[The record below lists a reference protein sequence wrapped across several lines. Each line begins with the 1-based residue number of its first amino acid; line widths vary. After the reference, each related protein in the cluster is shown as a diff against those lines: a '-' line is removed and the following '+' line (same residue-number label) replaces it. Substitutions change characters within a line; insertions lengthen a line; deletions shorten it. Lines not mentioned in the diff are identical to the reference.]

1 MRLEWI
7 QGQVRAVCPVCSDG
21 GAKDAMLRMD
31 HVLAD
36 REPVSLLHCASCGV
50 AFLDDLTT
58 PHYESDMPELLD
70 YYVEQGAGIDLIVAP
85 LLRIPPGSV
94 RRVLEIGCAFGFALD
109 FARHAFGWDVL
120 GVDPSPLA
128 KAGAEALG
136 FPVLPTYFDANLD
149 VGPEPFDLALCS
161 EILEHVADPHPL
173 LAAIRARLT
182 PGGLLVLSTPN
193 VAIVREETDFGALGR
208 ALSPGLH
215 LILYDRHSLARV
227 LERAG
232 FADIRIEESP
242 ETLRAFASPSPNG
255 LGALQPPQP
264 DRERALLRAYFATRA
279 VSAPAGSA
287 LACGFAYRHF
297 KECVNAG
304 LYAEALESRD
314 RLARI
319 YRERFAIDLEEVP
332 GALPEEPFPFNL
344 AATLFFSGILDLNL
358 GKSDRAARAFAA
370 AIEAGAA
377 MQDGHGPFG
386 LCDGETQGAIE
397 QSRVHLPMALAA
409 TDPSSALRALHALA
423 AERSFPRALFAH
435 AQAQTFIRLVN
446 AGAWEAADELA
457 PLIEPQVDADSLT
470 ANGERSPGA
479 LDLPYC
485 LGMLALHRS
494 RPEEAARWFRVVQ
507 GAGAVY
513 AAPERAELLANAR
526 AHEALAAGAR

>member
-7 QGQVRAVCPVCSDG
+7 HGQVRAVCPVCSDG
-21 GAKDAMLRMD
+21 GAKDAMLRME
-31 HVLAD
+31 HVLED
-36 REPVSLLHCASCGV
+36 REPVSLLHCAACGA

-85 LLRIPPGSV
+85 LLRIPAGSV
-94 RRVLEIGCAFGFALD
+94 RRAIEIGCAFGFALD
-109 FARHAFGWDVL
+109 FARQTFHWQVL

-128 KAGAEALG
+128 QAGAEALG
-136 FPVLPTYFDANLD
+136 FPVLHTYFDAALD

-161 EILEHVADPHPL
+161 EILEHVADPLPL
-173 LAAIRARLT
+173 LSAIRMRLS
-182 PGGLLVLSTPN
+182 PEGLLVLSTPN
-193 VAIVREETDFGALGR
+193 VAIVRPETDFGSLGR

-215 LILYDRHSLARV
+215 LILYDRHSLTRV
-227 LERAG
+227 LEQAG
-232 FADIRIEESP
+232 FAAIRIEESP
-242 ETLRAFASPSPNG
+242 ETLRAFASPSPEG
-255 LGALQPPQP
+255 LATLQPPQP
-264 DRERALLRAYFATRA
+264 DRERSLLRSYFATRA
-279 VSAPAGSA
+279 ATAPTASA

-304 LYAEALESRD
+304 LYAEALESRE
-314 RLARI
+314 RLAHI
-319 YRERFAIDLEEVP
+319 YRERFALDLEHVP
-332 GALPEEPFPFNL
+332 AELPEEPFPFNL
-344 AATLFFSGILDLNL
+344 AATLFFSAILDLNL
-358 GKSDRAARAFAA
+358 GHADRAARDFAA

-397 QSRVHLPMALAA
+397 QSHAHLPMALAA
-409 TDPSSALRALHALA
+409 TDPSAALRALHALA
-423 AERSFPRALFAH
+423 DSPEMLAPARV
-435 AQAQTFIRLVN
+435 QTFIRLVN

-457 PLIEPQVDADSLT
+457 PLVEPQVDSDSLMT
-470 ANGERSPGA
+470 TGERSPGA

-494 RPEEAARWFRVVQ
+494 RPEDAARWFRVVQ
-507 GAGAVY
+507 NAGAVY
-513 AAPERAELLANAR
+513 AAPGRGELLANAR